1 MQIGKSVKML
11 FFLKKQDSIL
21 YSDLCPIL
29 PENSLIQTTKPAKL
43 RYGKV
48 FNAPNQ
54 KSFFETVLHSWLV
67 TLNNS
72 E

>member
-11 FFLKKQDSIL
+11 FKKKDYIL
-21 YSDLCPIL
+21 NSDLCPIL

-48 FNAPNQ
+48 SNAPNQ
-54 KSFFETVLHSWLV
+54 KPFFETVLHSWLV
-67 TLNNS
+67 TF
-72 E
+72 